1 MRVFRNLAV
10 CALLLLPVHA
20 FVGPAGWAKTGRRL
34 PLPSSPS
41 FTRHRSTTPPV
52 MVPRQRQSVAAIQTQ
67 GLFGLGVAEIAI
79 ILVGVGFVLGPTT
92 IGKLVKGS
100 AKQASALQEEL
111 TKVPAEFSK
120 GLEEGESNARAR
132 KAKVV
137 RPVKEEK
144 KLPAEKDGADE

>member
-1 MRVFRNLAV
+1 M
-10 CALLLLPVHA
+10 CALLLPAVHA
-20 FVGPAGWAKTGRRL
+20 FVGPSGWATTGRAVQPIL
-34 PLPSSPS
+34 PSPS
-41 FTRHRSTTPPV
+41 FTTRHRSTPPPV
-52 MVPRQRQSVAAIQTQ
+52 VVPRQRQSVAAIQTQ

-79 ILVGVGFVLGPTT
+79 ILVGVGVVLGPTT

-144 KLPAEKDGADE
+144 KLPSADE